1 MQGSVWG
8 SLLCTSSMDMLG
20 KSLYSKPETLYQY
33 KGVPIPP
40 LGMVDDI
47 ICVTNAD
54 KSEHMNNHINTFIEH
69 KNLTL
74 SSTKCYQIHIGKGHQ
89 GCPKLRVH
97 EKQMKETG
105 KEKYLGDMVD
115 QESSIQATIDSRK
128 SKALGI
134 ITGIMSILNEIPLG
148 RQRMGVAM
156 KREVLIMN
164 GILYNSEA
172 WHGVTKKSHTNP

>member
-1 MQGSVWG
+1 MLSAITKNIKKRNLKGTDVQIYDAEKCFDKLWASECYNDIFNNGFKNDKLALLYNINKSAQVAIKTSTGNTRRINIKNTIMQGSVWG

-20 KSLYSKPETLYQY
+20 KSLYSEPETLYQY

-74 SSTKCYQIHIGKGHQ
+74 SSTKCYQIHI
-89 GCPKLRVH
+89 
-97 EKQMKETG
+97 
-105 KEKYLGDMVD
+105 
-115 QESSIQATIDSRK
+115 
-128 SKALGI
+128 
-134 ITGIMSILNEIPLG
+134 
-148 RQRMGVAM
+148 
-156 KREVLIMN
+156 
-164 GILYNSEA
+164 
-172 WHGVTKKSHTNP
+172 